1 MNNPAFAPSPIREP
15 TGSTATDDMQTLRT
29 GLELARASQ
38 LTMLRLQLALH
49 KSNRRTAM
57 QALDN
62 LLEIDAEIEEL
73 AATLNQVPLRPSE
86 DTALF
91 GFIGSQKEA
100 IATEKHVLTG
110 SDLRSD
116 PAPIA
121 FSLADPDEASEAATP
136 VISDDEIEEA
146 PQGGGRRWLYIL
158 AAIIVIGAIICGA
171 IAYFWPVLP
180 MLNLL

>member
-1 MNNPAFAPSPIREP
+1 MNTPAFAPSPIRES
-15 TGSTATDDMQTLRT
+15 TGSPTSDEMQTLRT

-73 AATLNQVPLRPSE
+73 AATLNQVPAGPPG
-86 DTALF
+86 DAALF

-110 SDLRSD
+110 GDLRSD

-121 FSLADPDEASEAATP
+121 ISLADPDEANDAAAP
-136 VISDDEIEEA
+136 VFSDDEIEAA
-146 PQGGGRRWLYIL
+146 PQGGRRWPYIL
-158 AAIIVIGAIICGA
+158 AVIIVIGAIICGA
-171 IAYFWPVLP
+171 IAYFWPVMP